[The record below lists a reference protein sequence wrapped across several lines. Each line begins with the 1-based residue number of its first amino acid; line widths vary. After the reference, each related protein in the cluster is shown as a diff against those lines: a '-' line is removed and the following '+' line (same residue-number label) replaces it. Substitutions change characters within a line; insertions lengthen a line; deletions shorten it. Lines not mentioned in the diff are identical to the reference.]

1 MEMEQVFSTMLSDT
15 LKCYNWF
22 TGKSADRIL
31 NWRSYRRSITNNHLQ
46 NIARD
51 WAKCPI
57 IPNYLEY
64 DDCRHWPDPWTLIS
78 EGNYCELGR
87 ALGMFYTLYYT
98 SCSFRDTMTIEVY
111 KDRENHEYLNLVRC
125 EGGLYTLNYNLGE
138 VVNSFSVPQSAE
150 LINIVTYKNLKI

>member
-1 MEMEQVFSTMLSDT
+1 MEVVQSIMPSDT
-15 LKCYNWF
+15 SNNYNWF
-22 TGKSADRIL
+22 VGKSADRIL
-31 NWRSYRRSITNNHLQ
+31 QWRTYRRCIANNHLQ
-46 NIARD
+46 IIARD

-64 DDCRHWPDPWTLIS
+64 DDYRYWPDPWTLIN

-98 SCSFRDTMTIEVY
+98 SYLHRDTMTIEVY

-125 EGGLYTLNYNLGE
+125 EGGLYTLNYSLGE
-138 VVNSFSVPQSAE
+138 VVNNLSVAPTAE
-150 LINIVTYKNLKI
+150 LINSVNYKQLKI

>member
-1 MEMEQVFSTMLSDT
+1 MERVYSTMQLDT

-22 TGKSADRIL
+22 SGKSADRIL
-31 NWRSYRRSITNNHLQ
+31 NWRSYRRSIANNHLQ

-78 EGNYCELGR
+78 EGNYCKLGR
-87 ALGMFYTLYYT
+87 ALGMFYTLYY
-98 SCSFRDTMTIEVY
+98 SDYRHRNTMMLQCF
-111 KDRENHEYLNLVRC
+111 KDRKNHQYLNLVNC
-125 EGGLYTLNYNLGE
+125 ESGKYMLNYQLGA
-138 VVNSFSVPQSAE
+138 VVNISTIGPEAD
-150 LINIVTYKNLKI
+150 LINTVTIDHLPV